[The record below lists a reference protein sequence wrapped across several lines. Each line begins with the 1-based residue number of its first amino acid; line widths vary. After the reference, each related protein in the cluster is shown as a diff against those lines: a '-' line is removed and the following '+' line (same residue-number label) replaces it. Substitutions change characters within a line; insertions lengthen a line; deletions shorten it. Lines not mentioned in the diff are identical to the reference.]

1 VKLRDPKVVPDFLPR
16 PENLLARAAPAV
28 RVDALLIALAVYC
41 AASLLH
47 YAHNAAFVDAY
58 PNMPAWL
65 SSAKIHGAW
74 MGVTAV
80 GLAGYLLVWRGYQ
93 IVGFAVIVIYAVI
106 GFDGLAHYG
115 LAPVSAHSAMMNFT
129 IWLEV
134 ATAALLLAVV
144 ATRMTKRLRK
154 T

>member
-1 VKLRDPKVVPDFLPR
+1 
-16 PENLLARAAPAV
+16 LL
-28 RVDALLIALAVYC
+28 LALAVYC

-47 YAHNAAFVDAY
+47 YAHNAAFVKEY

-65 SSAKIHGAW
+65 SSASIYGAW
-74 MGVTAV
+74 LGVTAV

-93 IVGFAVIVIYAVI
+93 NVGYAVIVIYAVI

-115 LAPVSAHSAMMNFT
+115 LAPISAHTAMMNFT

-134 ATAALLLAVV
+134 AAAAVLLTLVAV
-144 ATRMTKRLRK
+144 RMMRRLRQA
-154 T
+154 

>member
-1 VKLRDPKVVPDFLPR
+1 MTQPNRLL
-16 PENLLARAAPAV
+16 LLA
-28 RVDALLIALAVYC
+28 LMVYC

-47 YAHNAAFVDAY
+47 YAHNAAFVDEY
-58 PNMPAWL
+58 PNLPASL
-65 SSAKIHGAW
+65 SSAKILWAW
-74 MGVTAV
+74 LGVTSI

-93 IVGFAVIVIYAVI
+93 IAGFSVIAIYAVI

-115 LAPVSAHSAMMNFT
+115 LAPISAHSGMMNFT

-144 ATRMTKRLRK
+144 AARMVKRLR
-154 T
+154 

>member
-1 VKLRDPKVVPDFLPR
+1 MT
-16 PENLLARAAPAV
+16 NAAPAV
-28 RVDALLIALAVYC
+28 RVDALVVALAVYC

-47 YAHNAAFVDAY
+47 YAHNAAFVDEY

-65 SSAKIHGAW
+65 SSAMIYGAW

-93 IVGFAVIVIYAVI
+93 VAGFAVIAIYAVL
-106 GFDGLAHYG
+106 GFDGLGHYG
-115 LAPVSAHSAMMNFT
+115 LAPVSAHLAMMNFT

-144 ATRMTKRLRK
+144 VGRMARRLRK
-154 T
+154 A

>member
-1 VKLRDPKVVPDFLPR
+1 M
-16 PENLLARAAPAV
+16 
-28 RVDALLIALAVYC
+28 ALAVYC

-47 YAHNAAFVDAY
+47 YAHNAAFVDEY

-65 SSAKIHGAW
+65 SSAKIYGAW
-74 MGVTAV
+74 LGVTAV

-93 IVGFAVIVIYAVI
+93 LVGYAVIVIYAVI

-115 LAPVSAHSAMMNFT
+115 LAPISAHSAMMNFT

-134 ATAALLLAVV
+134 ATAAALLSLVAV
-144 ATRMTKRLRK
+144 RMMRRLRQ

>member
-1 VKLRDPKVVPDFLPR
+1 
-16 PENLLARAAPAV
+16 LL
-28 RVDALLIALAVYC
+28 LALAVYC

-47 YAHNAAFVDAY
+47 YAHNAAFVKEY

-65 SSAKIHGAW
+65 SSASIYGAW
-74 MGVTAV
+74 LGVTAV

-93 IVGFAVIVIYAVI
+93 IAGYAVIVIYAVI

-115 LAPVSAHSAMMNFT
+115 LAPISAHSAMMNFT

-134 ATAALLLAVV
+134 ATAAALLTLVAVR
-144 ATRMTKRLRK
+144 TMRRLRQA
-154 T
+154 

>member
-1 VKLRDPKVVPDFLPR
+1 M
-16 PENLLARAAPAV
+16 LL
-28 RVDALLIALAVYC
+28 ALAVYC

-47 YAHNAAFVDAY
+47 YAHNAAFVDEY

-65 SSAKIHGAW
+65 SSAKIYGAW
-74 MGVTAV
+74 LGVTAV

-93 IVGFAVIVIYAVI
+93 VAGYAVIAIYAVI

-115 LAPVSAHSAMMNFT
+115 LAPISAHSAMMNFT

-134 ATAALLLAVV
+134 ATAAALLTLV
-144 ATRMTKRLRK
+144 AGRMMRRLRQA
-154 T
+154 